1 MKTSLL
7 TLAFAASLAFTC
19 AQEKLSREEA
29 LQYARIVSTDSNQ
42 LKSTPIVTDLDLN
55 QPVVVK
61 DEDYGGMVLPQK
73 GLKVETVAAAGGT
86 AIPIG
91 QLWLH
96 KLTPMRDG
104 QPISSDKLRMA
115 RVKSDEGEITVPQC
129 TLAVRKSA
137 AGALELLILG
147 KSTDPILTAPLK
159 PIDLKQTTPLDIEG
173 EREGEHGK
181 MTLNLLGKYQAVVRM
196 TELEQ

>member
-7 TLAFAASLAFTC
+7 TLAFAASLTFTC

-29 LQYARIVSTDSNQ
+29 LQYAKAVSADSNQ
-42 LKSTPIVTDLDLN
+42 LKSTPIVTDLDLT

-73 GLKVETVAAAGGT
+73 GLKAETVAAAGGT

-115 RVKSDEGEITVPQC
+115 RVKTNDEELKVPQC
-129 TLAVRKSA
+129 TLAVRKTSD
-137 AGALELLILG
+137 GTLELLVLG
-147 KSTDPILTAPLK
+147 KTTDPILTTPLK
-159 PIDLKQTTPLDIEG
+159 PIDLKQSAPLDIEG
-173 EREGEHGK
+173 EREGEHGR
-181 MTLNLLGKYQAVVRM
+181 MTLNLLGKYQAVVRL
-196 TELEQ
+196 TELEL